1 MFWLVRIP
9 NDVKNIIISY
19 LRKTIKEELKNELHE
34 FKFFT
39 FKNIIRRQLRLE
51 TLLNGTEVNITEDT
65 KNRIRIM
72 TSLRCQD

>member
-1 MFWLVRIP
+1 MFWLVKIP

-51 TLLNGTEVNITEDT
+51 TLLNGTEANITEDT
-65 KNRIRIM
+65 KNIIRIM